1 MALNF
6 LRYGPWLVLTLFLVP
21 LVAGGIGTLLPAFG
35 YLPALGGVNFSL
47 DPWRALAA
55 YPGVWDAVFRSL
67 ATGLAAAFLSFAL
80 VMGGLTFFH
89 DSRWMGRL
97 RAVLAPILAV
107 PHAALAV
114 GLVFVL
120 SPSGWLV
127 RMASPGFTGWDR
139 PPDVALAPD
148 PHGVSLV
155 LALVIKEIPYLLLVS
170 LAALERLPTARSVD
184 IGRSLG
190 YSGPVSWLKL
200 VMPQL
205 AGRIRLPV
213 YAVIAFSVSTVD
225 MAIILTATPTPTL
238 GVLILR
244 WMREADLSF
253 QFVAAAG
260 AVLQVGVV
268 LAAVLIWRIG
278 EVVSRFLLKAWLQR
292 GGRNL
297 FPGAIILA
305 AVPTGIVSLLGGLG
319 LVGLLIW
326 SFAGRWRFPD
336 AVPGRWSL
344 ENWVDRFDMIAD
356 PLAATLSLATASTV
370 AAAILA
376 IVGLEAETRFGRGQ
390 RTMALILL
398 PLILPEVAFLF
409 GFQVFLVGLHADGS
423 WGGVIWAHLLFV
435 LPYTYLTLAGP
446 YRGLDPRYARAAA
459 CLGASPA
466 RVFWSVRLPLLL
478 RPLLIAMA
486 VGFAVSVGSYLPTVF
501 AGAGRVTTLTT
512 EAVTLS
518 SGGDR
523 RLIGVVGV
531 LQAGLPFLAFALA
544 WAIPR
549 LVRWR
554 RFGVGLGHD

>member
-1 MALNF
+1 MALNL
-6 LRYGPWLVLTLFLVP
+6 LRYGPWLILCLFLIP
-21 LVAGGIGTLLPAFG
+21 LAAGGVGTLLPAFG
-35 YLPALGGVNFSL
+35 FLPPLGAKEVSL
-47 DPWRALAA
+47 DPWRAFVA
-55 YPGVWDAVFRSL
+55 YPGVWDAVLRSL
-67 ATGLAAAFLSFAL
+67 TTGLAAAFLSYAL
-80 VMGGLTFFH
+80 VMGGLAFFH

-127 RMASPGFTGWDR
+127 RMVSPGLSGWDR
-139 PPDVALAPD
+139 PPDVAMAPD
-148 PHGVSLV
+148 PYGVSLV
-155 LALVIKEIPYLLLVS
+155 LALVIKEIPYLLLVN

-190 YSGPVSWLKL
+190 YSRPVSWLKL

-268 LAAVLIWRIG
+268 LAAVLIWRVG
-278 EVVSRFLLKAWLQR
+278 EVAARAFLKIWLHR
-292 GGRNL
+292 GGRRL
-297 FPGAIILA
+297 FPGAGFLA
-305 AVPTGIVSLLGGLG
+305 VVPTGLISVMGGLG
-319 LVGLLIW
+319 LVGLLVW

-344 ENWVDRFDMIAD
+344 DNWGDRFGMIAD
-356 PLAATLSLATASTV
+356 PLWSTLSLAAVSTI

-376 IVGLEAETRFGRGQ
+376 IIGLEAEIRYGRG
-390 RTMALILL
+390 RRIMALILL

-409 GFQVFLVGLHADGS
+409 GFQVFLVGLRVDGS
-423 WGGVIWAHLLFV
+423 WVGVVWAHLLFV

-446 YRGLDPRYARAAA
+446 YRGLDPRFARAAA

-466 RVFWSVRLPLLL
+466 RIFWSVRLPLLL

-501 AGAGRVTTLTT
+501 AGAGRIATLTT

-544 WAIPR
+544 WAIPI
-549 LVRWR
+549 LVKWQ
-554 RFGVGLGHD
+554 RFGVRRMHG

>member
-6 LRYGPWLVLTLFLVP
+6 LRYGPWLILAFFLVP
-21 LVAGGIGTLLPAFG
+21 LAAGGIGTLLPAFG
-35 YLPALGGVNFSL
+35 FLPPLGATELSL
-47 DPWRALAA
+47 DPWRALTA
-55 YPGVWDAVFRSL
+55 YPGVGDAVLRSL
-67 ATGLAAAFLSFAL
+67 GTGLAAAFLSFGL
-80 VMGGLTFFH
+80 VMGGLAFFH

-120 SPSGWLV
+120 SPSGWLA
-127 RMASPGFTGWDR
+127 RMVSPDLTGWDR
-139 PPDVALAPD
+139 PPDVAMAPD
-148 PHGVSLV
+148 PYGVSLV

-170 LAALERLPTARSVD
+170 LAALERLPTARSID

-253 QFVAAAG
+253 QFIAAAG
-260 AVLQVGVV
+260 AVLQVAVV
-268 LAAVLIWRIG
+268 LAAVLIWRVG
-278 EVVSRFLLKAWLQR
+278 ELVSRSFLKIWLQR

-297 FPGAIILA
+297 FPGASVLA
-305 AVPTGIVSLLGGLG
+305 AVPTGVASLLGGLG

-336 AVPGRWSL
+336 AVPGQWSL
-344 ENWVDRFDMIAD
+344 DNWGERFTMIAA
-356 PLAATLSLATASTV
+356 PLGATLSLALASTL
-370 AAAILA
+370 AAAILS
-376 IVGLEAETRFGRGQ
+376 IIGLEAEIRFGRG
-390 RTMALILL
+390 RRIMALILL

-409 GFQVFLVGLHADGS
+409 GFQIFLVGLRMDGS
-423 WGGVIWAHLLFV
+423 WGGVVWAHLLFV

-486 VGFAVSVGSYLPTVF
+486 VGFAVSVGAYLPTVF

-512 EAVTLS
+512 EAVTLA
-518 SGGDR
+518 SGGDQ

-544 WAIPR
+544 WAIPH
-549 LVRWR
+549 LAKWR
-554 RFGVGLGHD
+554 RFGVGRGHG